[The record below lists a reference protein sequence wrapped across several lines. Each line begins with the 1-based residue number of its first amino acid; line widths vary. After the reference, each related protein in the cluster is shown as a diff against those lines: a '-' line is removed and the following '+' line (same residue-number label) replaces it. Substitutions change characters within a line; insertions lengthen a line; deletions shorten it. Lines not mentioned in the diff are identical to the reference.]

1 MQCATCACLTYG
13 YARLLM
19 SDPAIKNIVPDDSNQ
34 GKSVT
39 GPRAQLHARVA
50 VLKNV
55 ITPLV
60 QAVGE
65 VNRANKSDTPTT
77 PAQEAETLNGLVE
90 GTLALSDASMLS
102 LNTERE
108 PVDEFVRWSIV
119 AAATHNVAARY
130 RATGSIIT
138 ADEAQKLADAVFETK
153 DKFQSQSVGA
163 GESVPNTL
171 GTFRARM
178 LEALVPVVNAVAQ
191 YSFGRAEHVIL
202 AQVAERLL
210 KTADQATRGLAPA
223 GCTPR
228 DWRLLC
234 WSVLQAAGFLY
245 SDCHFAEADR
255 LLYMEKEERDVYF
268 REHDNMPPMTYVWQ
282 AFDQRMAMLATLIT
296 YLDIPSTARLDEQ
309 KMSNQ

>member
-1 MQCATCACLTYG
+1 MNET
-13 YARLLM
+13 
-19 SDPAIKNIVPDDSNQ
+19 AIKNIKPDELDT
-34 GKSVT
+34 GKPVT
-39 GPRAQLHARVA
+39 GSRAQLHARVA

-55 ITPLV
+55 ITPLL
-60 QAVGE
+60 QAIGE
-65 VNRANKSDTPTT
+65 VNRAAKAETPPT
-77 PAQEAETLNGLVE
+77 PEQEAQMLNALVE
-90 GTLALSDASMLS
+90 GTLALSNATTAS

-108 PVDEFVRWSIV
+108 PIDDMVRWNIV
-119 AAATHNVAARY
+119 AAATHNVAARF
-130 RATGSIIT
+130 RATGAIIS
-138 ADEAQKLADAVFETK
+138 ADEAQKIAAAIFDTK
-153 DKFQSQSVGA
+153 EKFQSQTVNS
-163 GESVPNTL
+163 GESIPNTL

-178 LEALVPVVNAVAQ
+178 LEALVPVVNAIAQ

-210 KTADQATRGLAPA
+210 KTADQVTRGLAPA

-255 LLYMEKEERDVYF
+255 LLYMDKDERDVYF
-268 REHDNMPPMTYVWQ
+268 REHDNMPPMNFVWQ

-296 YLDIPSTARLDEQ
+296 YLDIPETARLDEQ
-309 KMSNQ
+309 KMSS

>member
-1 MQCATCACLTYG
+1 MNDT
-13 YARLLM
+13 
-19 SDPAIKNIVPDDSNQ
+19 AIKNIKQDEHDT
-34 GKSVT
+34 GKPVT
-39 GPRAQLHARVA
+39 GTRAQLHGRVA

-55 ITPLV
+55 ITPLL
-60 QAVGE
+60 QAIGE
-65 VNRANKSDTPTT
+65 VNRAAKAETPPT
-77 PAQEAETLNGLVE
+77 PEQEAQVLNQLVE
-90 GTLALSDASMLS
+90 GTLALSNASTAA
-102 LNTERE
+102 LNTDRE
-108 PVDEFVRWSIV
+108 PMDEFVRWNIV
-119 AAATHNVAARY
+119 SAATHNVAARY
-130 RATGSIIT
+130 KSTGNIIT
-138 ADEAQKLADAVFETK
+138 PDEAQKLAEAVFNTK
-153 DKFQSQSVGA
+153 EKFQSQTVSA

-210 KTADQATRGLAPA
+210 KTADQVTRGLAPA

-255 LLYMEKEERDVYF
+255 LLYMDKDERDVYF
-268 REHDNMPPMTYVWQ
+268 REHEHMPPMTFVWQ

-296 YLDIPSTARLDEQ
+296 YLDIPETARLDEQ
-309 KMSNQ
+309 KMGS